1 MRRERIHGP
10 YKHGDRWRCIL
21 VDKDGNR
28 GRRTFATRRAAED
41 YAEAAR
47 GETGGVTIGKAV
59 RVFLE
64 RMKVRGLKPASVTS
78 AEDRLDVMLDLD
90 TNGSRPVRW
99 LRDRGGEL
107 YERAQEGRAP
117 DTHRNALAV
126 GKAFGKFCVKQRW
139 LRDNPFSDV
148 EGAGRRRKGKAQLG
162 VDEARKLTELC
173 LSMGPQP
180 EAVAVLAALLLGP
193 RASEVIERDVRDLDD
208 GGRLL
213 WIRDSK
219 SEAGK
224 RAIEVPEVLRPLL
237 LALAKDRI
245 AAAPLFWD
253 RRGKRPSRHWVLNH
267 CRRLCKLAG
276 VPVVSAHG
284 LRGTHG
290 SLARR
295 GGATAELVAAQLGH
309 AHVGVTNAAYITRQ
323 AAQAADSGAVV
334 SALGELGG
342 NSASD
347 PDANGT

>member
-1 MRRERIHGP
+1 
-10 YKHGDRWRCIL
+10 
-21 VDKDGNR
+21 
-28 GRRTFATRRAAED
+28 
-41 YAEAAR
+41 
-47 GETGGVTIGKAV
+47 
-59 RVFLE
+59 
-64 RMKVRGLKPASVTS
+64 
-78 AEDRLDVMLDLD
+78 
-90 TNGSRPVRW
+90 
-99 LRDRGGEL
+99 
-107 YERAQEGRAP
+107 
-117 DTHRNALAV
+117 
-126 GKAFGKFCVKQRW
+126 
-139 LRDNPFSDV
+139 LRDNPFAEV

-173 LSMGPQP
+173 LSMAAQP

-253 RRGKRPSRHWVLNH
+253 SRGKRPSRHWVLNH
-267 CRRLCKLAG
+267 CQRLCRLAG

-323 AAQAADSGAVV
+323 AAQAADAGAVV
-334 SALGELGG
+334 AALGELAG
-342 NSASD
+342 NGASEPD
-347 PDANGT
+347 PNAT